1 MLAGSLRRAPLQE
14 MHLSGPPR
22 SPQMDAAYRFVDLYV
37 DLGFANI
44 LSEQL
49 ESKGQWYLTDLSS
62 QNLHSLTAE
71 PE

>member
-1 MLAGSLRRAPLQE
+1 
-14 MHLSGPPR
+14 
-22 SPQMDAAYRFVDLYV
+22 MDAAYRFVDLYV